1 MTPPAGASVTQ
12 LFKAHAPALLLYAR
26 QWLDAA
32 MAEDIVQEV
41 FVRLLT
47 GQRVPSEPRTWLYR
61 CVRNASIS
69 AWRSNRRRTDR
80 EQASKRESLFIPKV
94 EDLIDAE
101 AAQEALARLPQMQR
115 EIVTLR
121 IWSDLA
127 LAEIKEITG
136 LPISTIH
143 DQYRCA
149 LKEMREQ
156 LERTWRKTSH

>member
-32 MAEDIVQEV
+32 TAEDVVQEV
-41 FVRLLT
+41 FVRLMT
-47 GQRVPSEPRTWLYR
+47 GGQLPREPRTWLYR

-69 AWRSNRRRTDR
+69 AWRAKRRRSDR
-80 EQASKRESLFIPKV
+80 EQSSEREALFIPKV
-94 EDLIDAE
+94 DDLIDAQS
-101 AAQEALARLPQMQR
+101 AQEALARLPQMQR

-121 IWSDLA
+121 IWSDLT
-127 LAEIKEITG
+127 LAEISQITG

-143 DQYRCA
+143 DQYRIA
-149 LKEMREQ
+149 LKQMREQ
-156 LERTWRKTSH
+156 LERTCRNSRR